1 MTVAAGDPFP
11 TDDRIAVPVHEQF
24 AADFLTNWMTKPLGQ
39 RPVLRM
45 MLHDDDAMVA
55 DLGGWQVV
63 AVNTVRRD
71 AGYDVVEA
79 TLRKVFD

>member
-1 MTVAAGDPFP
+1 MDPMA
-11 TDDRIAVPVHEQF
+11 TGDRIAVPVHEQF
-24 AADFLTNWMTKPLGQ
+24 AADFLTNWMTKPIAK
-39 RPVLRM
+39 RPILRM
-45 MLHDDDAMVA
+45 TLADDGDTVA